1 MSRTGNQLARLE
13 IEEVAR
19 GVRLLLAT
27 PLLTVATDP
36 DGFDLI
42 RRRREPIVKWFD
54 YYCGWRVHVEPRAG
68 YARLVKTTQR
78 PDSSRPAP
86 RFDRRRYTLL
96 CLVCAELLAVP
107 TITIGALADRTRQ
120 AAALDGLPT
129 SSRTEFMDVL
139 KFLEERGVV
148 GTIENH
154 DDETIVR
161 GDPMLITR
169 LLAAP
174 TSPSTVDC
182 MAELAHERR
191 YDDSSEAQR
200 NLWLRHSVLRRL
212 VDDPVVY
219 RDDLTPAQ
227 LGFLTSPS
235 GRKMVHT
242 AITLAG
248 CTLEERAEGFLV
260 VDTDAIATDT
270 RFPDDDSHAKV
281 AALLLLDRLA
291 RGPAKVEELIDEAR
305 EVLGRFR
312 NWAKAYQSDG
322 GASRLAAE
330 GLALLAA
337 FGLARTED
345 GTVHRLP
352 AAARYAVE
360 ELHD

>member
-13 IEEVAR
+13 SEEVAR
-19 GVRLLLAT
+19 GVRLLLAR
-27 PLLTVATDP
+27 PLLTARHDP

-78 PDSSRPAP
+78 PDRTRPAP
-86 RFDRRRYTLL
+86 DFDRRRYTLL
-96 CLVCAELLAVP
+96 CLVCAELLATP
-107 TITIGALADRTRQ
+107 TTTADALADRVRQ
-120 AAALDGLPT
+120 SAALEGLPAFDP
-129 SSRTEFMDVL
+129 SRRGDRSALADVL
-139 KFLEERGVV
+139 RFLEQQGAVQ
-148 GTIENH
+148 H
-154 DDETIVR
+154 DDDLR
-161 GDPMLITR
+161 CDPVVITR

-174 TSPSTVDC
+174 VSPSTVDTI
-182 MAELAHERR
+182 EDLTRESR
-191 YDDSSEAQR
+191 YENSHRS
-200 NLWLRHSVLRRL
+200 LWQRHSVMRRL

-219 RDDLTPAQ
+219 RDELTASQ
-227 LGFLTSPS
+227 LAFLTSPT
-235 GRKMVHT
+235 GRKIVQT
-242 AITLAG
+242 GIGLAG

-260 VDTDAIATDT
+260 VDADAIATDT

-291 RGPAKVEELIDEAR
+291 EGPATTEDLVEEAR
-305 EVLGRFR
+305 ELLTKFR

-322 GASRLAAE
+322 GGSRLAAE
-330 GLALLAA
+330 GLALLEA
-337 FGLARTED
+337 FGLARTEN
-345 GTVHRLP
+345 GTVRRLP